1 MRRDYISTI
10 KIIVVGNSYTG
21 KTSFVNRWTRG
32 HFSNSYKTTIMS
44 EFGCKKISIDNCVYQ
59 VQLWDIAGMDRHASV
74 AHLFLKDTSGI
85 IVLSAV
91 NDDDTLY
98 DTLKWKEEI
107 YNKVNEQ
114 NVHCPMI
121 LIQNKS
127 DLIKEENMK
136 EKENDIKNF
145 SESNKFTNWFLTSA
159 KTGKGVNEAM
169 NYLIE
174 MIVDEIKNKQRKVP
188 VEEEDVI
195 RCSTI
200 TESSY
205 KEEDK
210 KTKCC

>member
-44 EFGCKKISIDNCVYQ
+44 EFGYKRISIDDCVYQ

-74 AHLFLKDTSGI
+74 AHLFLKDTAGV

-107 YNKVNEQ
+107 YSKVNEKGT
-114 NVHCPMI
+114 CPMI
-121 LIQNKS
+121 LVQNKS
-127 DLIKEENMK
+127 DLIKEENIK
-136 EKENDIKNF
+136 EKEEEIKGF
-145 SESNKFTNWFLTSA
+145 SERNKFTNWFLTSA
-159 KTGKGVNEAM
+159 KSGRGVNEAM
-169 NYLIE
+169 NYIIRE
-174 MIVDEIKNKQRKVP
+174 IVDEIRNKNRKVSK
-188 VEEEDVI
+188 EEVDDVI
-195 RCSTI
+195 RCSKI
-200 TESSY
+200 TERWF
-205 KEEDK
+205 KEEK
-210 KTKCC
+210 RTKCC

>member
-44 EFGCKKISIDNCVYQ
+44 EFGYKRISIDDCVYQ

-74 AHLFLKDTSGI
+74 AHLFLKDTAGV

-107 YNKVNEQ
+107 YSKVNEKET
-114 NVHCPMI
+114 CPMI
-121 LIQNKS
+121 LVQNKS
-127 DLIKEENMK
+127 DLIKEENIK
-136 EKENDIKNF
+136 EKE
-145 SESNKFTNWFLTSA
+145 EG
-159 KTGKGVNEAM
+159 TGKR
-169 NYLIE
+169 YPCILLL
-174 MIVDEIKNKQRKVP
+174 R
-188 VEEEDVI
+188 
-195 RCSTI
+195 
-200 TESSY
+200 
-205 KEEDK
+205 
-210 KTKCC
+210 

>member
-44 EFGCKKISIDNCVYQ
+44 EFGYKRISIDDCVYQ

-74 AHLFLKDTSGI
+74 AHLFLKDTAGV

-107 YNKVNEQ
+107 YSKVNEKGT
-114 NVHCPMI
+114 CPMI
-121 LIQNKS
+121 LVQNKS
-127 DLIKEENMK
+127 DLIKEENIK
-136 EKENDIKNF
+136 EKEEEIKGF
-145 SESNKFTNWFLTSA
+145 SERNKFTNWFLTSA
-159 KTGKGVNEAM
+159 KSGRGVNEAM
-169 NYLIE
+169 NYIIRE
-174 MIVDEIKNKQRKVP
+174 IVDEIRNKNRKVSK
-188 VEEEDVI
+188 EEVDDVI
-195 RCSTI
+195 RCSKI
-200 TESSY
+200 TESSF
-205 KEEDK
+205 KEK
-210 KTKCC
+210 KRKKCC

>member
-44 EFGCKKISIDNCVYQ
+44 EFGYKRISIDDCVYQ

-74 AHLFLKDTSGI
+74 AHLFLKDTAGV

-107 YNKVNEQ
+107 YSKVNEKGT
-114 NVHCPMI
+114 CPMI
-121 LIQNKS
+121 LVQNKS
-127 DLIKEENMK
+127 DLIKEENIK
-136 EKENDIKNF
+136 EKEEEIKGF
-145 SESNKFTNWFLTSA
+145 SERNKFTNWFLTSA
-159 KTGKGVNEAM
+159 KSGRGVNEAM
-169 NYLIE
+169 NYIIRE
-174 MIVDEIKNKQRKVP
+174 IVDEIRNKNRKVSK
-188 VEEEDVI
+188 EEVDDVI
-195 RCSTI
+195 RGSKL
-200 TESSY
+200 TESSF
-205 KEEDK
+205 KEEK
-210 KTKCC
+210 RKKCC

>member
-44 EFGCKKISIDNCVYQ
+44 EFGCKRISIADCVYQ

-74 AHLFLKDTSGI
+74 AHLFLKDTAGV

-107 YNKVNEQ
+107 YSKVNEKGP
-114 NVHCPMI
+114 CPMI
-121 LIQNKS
+121 LVQNKS
-127 DLIKEENMK
+127 DLIGEESIGEKEEEVK
-136 EKENDIKNF
+136 RF
-145 SESNKFTNWFLTSA
+145 SEMNKFTKCFLTSA
-159 KTGKGVNEAM
+159 KTGRGVNEAM
-169 NYLIE
+169 NYIIGE
-174 MIVDEIKNKQRKVP
+174 IVDEIRNKHRKVAK
-188 VEEEDVI
+188 EEVDDVI
-195 RCSTI
+195 RCSKI
-200 TESSY
+200 TESSF
-205 KEEDK
+205 KEEK
-210 KTKCC
+210 RKKCC